1 VSTTHQDG
9 LLALRLR
16 CDSRRRTVLA
26 ERRQRFPLRMTVPMY
41 LDAGDRGMAFVYVQ
55 NPTGGVYAGDRLHT
69 SVVAEPGARV
79 HLTTQSAT
87 KICRMEGG
95 EAVQEMR
102 VDVGRGA
109 YVEYVP
115 DPIIPQ
121 AGARLIQDTVVE
133 LGEGGVFLAA
143 ETLSPGRRARGERFA
158 YDRIRL
164 RLEARRDGRELCV
177 DTMELVPSRRAP
189 DARGMLGARD
199 YLVALVVVCPERD
212 TARLAAVLDA
222 GLDGRADLL
231 GAADELPNGSGAVV
245 RILAASAMAARE
257 ALLGA
262 WATAR
267 AELLDLALPA
277 IRK

>member
-199 YLVALVVVCPERD
+199 YLVSLVVLCPERD
-212 TARLAAVLDA
+212 TTRLAAVLDA

-231 GAADELPNGSGAVV
+231 GAADELPKGSGAVV
-245 RILAASAMAARE
+245 RILAGSAMAARE

-267 AELLDLALPA
+267 AEVLDLALPA

>member
-9 LLALRLR
+9 LLALRMR
-16 CDSRRRTVLA
+16 CDARRRTVLA

-55 NPTGGVYAGDRLHT
+55 NPTGGVYAGDRLVT
-69 SVVAEPGARV
+69 SITAEPGARV
-79 HLTTQSAT
+79 HVTTQSAT
-87 KICRMEGG
+87 KICRMDGG

-102 VDVGRGA
+102 FDVGAGA

-115 DPIIPQ
+115 DPVIPQ
-121 AGARLIQDTVVE
+121 AGARLEQQTVVE
-133 LGEGGVFLAA
+133 LGEGAAFVAA

-158 YDRIRL
+158 YERIRL
-164 RLEARRDGRELCV
+164 RLEARRDGHELCV
-177 DTMELVPSRRAP
+177 DTMELVPSRRPP
-189 DARGMLGARD
+189 DAPGILGSRD
-199 YLVALVVVCPERD
+199 YLVSLVALCPEHD

-222 GLDGRADLL
+222 ALAERPGLL
-231 GAADELPNGSGAVV
+231 GAADELPNGSGAVA
-245 RILAASAMAARE
+245 RILAPSAMAARE

-262 WATAR
+262 WATVR
-267 AELLDLALPA
+267 REVIDLPLPA